1 MAGVPLPLRK
11 ALTSALWVM
20 SVAATMPLAAA
31 AAPSPPQVD
40 ARLAD
45 QAALKQ
51 ALERNDLSA
60 AAALAT
66 QIVTRTEDRF
76 GKDAAELVNP
86 LTNLGTVAYRRGDF
100 VAAEIAYQRAVR
112 LIDGQ
117 LSGADRRLIR
127 PLQGLGET
135 WLAAGKPNEATIAL
149 KSKHHPHATISTTY
163 GQAFWLR
170 SL

>member
-11 ALTSALWVM
+11 ALTSALWAM
-20 SVAATMPLAAA
+20 SVATAAPLAAA

-66 QIVTRTEDRF
+66 QIVTRTEERF

-86 LTNLGTVAYRRGDF
+86 
-100 VAAEIAYQRAVR
+100 
-112 LIDGQ
+112 
-117 LSGADRRLIR
+117 
-127 PLQGLGET
+127 
-135 WLAAGKPNEATIAL
+135 
-149 KSKHHPHATISTTY
+149 
-163 GQAFWLR
+163 
-170 SL
+170 